1 MSPQS
6 GALSIELSDAGIK
19 TGLSFTLLVLVSVV
33 YNTYSLILDFIFV
46 GLCWGWDVG
55 WLWSTTGTPTC
66 KFMGPCI
73 NAKQCKTWLHDLIFF
88 PNAHYQHADDTLTWT
103 SILLTYWKSTLCYRV
118 IKNISKWVIYRPN
131 WYIKKSHKVYNWW
144 SLMKKHKHFFL

>member
-1 MSPQS
+1 MTRRGFQTLGPLSPQS

-55 WLWSTTGTPTC
+55 WL
-66 KFMGPCI
+66 
-73 NAKQCKTWLHDLIFF
+73 
-88 PNAHYQHADDTLTWT
+88 
-103 SILLTYWKSTLCYRV
+103 
-118 IKNISKWVIYRPN
+118 
-131 WYIKKSHKVYNWW
+131 
-144 SLMKKHKHFFL
+144 